1 MASKAKNILPA
12 ILIGSA
18 VFCALFFSEWTA
30 YGNQTDQNISNT
42 CGHIDEA
49 NEAIESL
56 QKERAKF
63 LKWLNK
69 LKIIASKLQS
79 QPAGPARDYRLRSVM
94 GEARELS
101 GKLSELDKRIGSY
114 RVKIGR
120 LRARLRK
127 IFEALEKQSSNKGD
141 TAKKLRKCLAKAN
154 NMIEQKKV
162 KSGKLSTAGLSPNDG
177 PTEIRRKA
185 DLLEDSA
192 DKLGNRLKN
201 LERSIARMEKQMAL
215 RKAIQR
221 TEGRDQLWGTDSRR
235 RVSVRV
241 KQSPGVR
248 GVVENNDDSRNLETS
263 GGRDGV
269 LTGEEESFNGSG
281 GADDPSNVNPGSTV
295 TPAAVSIRRV
305 WNTTIR
311 AVQDLAGKE
320 VALRMQKDFMSG
332 TPGSRL
338 LTLKKARKLLQE
350 KRAALKKKSKEY
362 RKTATAIEKK
372 ARTRKTPK
380 AR

>member
-1 MASKAKNILPA
+1 M
-12 ILIGSA
+12 GSA
-18 VFCALFFSEWTA
+18 VFCVLFLTGWTV
-30 YGNQTDQNISNT
+30 YGNQTDENISNT
-42 CGHIDEA
+42 CEHIDEA

-69 LKIIASKLQS
+69 LRAIASKLQK

-114 RVKIGR
+114 RAKIR
-120 LRARLRK
+120 SLRARLRR

-154 NMIEQKKV
+154 NMMEQKKE
-162 KSGKLSTAGLSPNDG
+162 KSGKFSKAGLSPKDG

-248 GVVENNDDSRNLETS
+248 GVVDNNDDARNLESS
-263 GGRDGV
+263 GGQDGV
-269 LTGEEESFNGSG
+269 LTSEQESFNGSG
-281 GADDPSNVNPGSTV
+281 GTDDLSNVDPGSTV
-295 TPAAVSIRRV
+295 APAAVSIQRV

-320 VALRMQKDFMSG
+320 VALKMQKDFMSG

-338 LTLKKARKLLQE
+338 LALKKARKLLE
-350 KRAALKKKSKEY
+350 KKRETLKKRSKEY
-362 RKTATAIEKK
+362 RKKATAIEIK

-380 AR
+380 TR